1 MTTNRAASGF
11 GTGLM
16 RAVVV
21 LGLMGVGACD
31 KAGGEV
37 AILDLDP
44 KVGATVGDQPVKL
57 IGQNFR
63 QDIGYTVY
71 FGTKKAS
78 SLTIFNPETLL
89 VTTPAGVDPGTVDV
103 LVRADDGAAWRLPK
117 AFEFKEMGGSV
128 VEGIGAAGAAKKKG
142 NLAF

>member
-1 MTTNRAASGF
+1 MTKQASHRAGALLLRAS
-11 GTGLM
+11 
-16 RAVVV
+16 VV
-21 LGLMGVGACD
+21 LSLLGAAACD
-31 KAGGEV
+31 KGGGEV
-37 AILDLDP
+37 AILDMDP
-44 KVGATVGDQPVKL
+44 KVGATQGDQPVKL

-78 SLTIFNPETLL
+78 SLTIFDPETLL
-89 VTTPAGVDPGTVDV
+89 VTTPAGVEAGTVDV
-103 LVRADDGAAWRLPK
+103 MIRADDGAAWRLPK

-128 VEGIGAAGAAKKKG
+128 VEGMGKAAEAKKKG